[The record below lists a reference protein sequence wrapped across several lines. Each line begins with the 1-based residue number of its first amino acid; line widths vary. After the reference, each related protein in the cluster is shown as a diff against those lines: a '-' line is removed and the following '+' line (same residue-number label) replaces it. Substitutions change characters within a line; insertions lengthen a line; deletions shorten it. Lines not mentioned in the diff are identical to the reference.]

1 MYCHRWTVAGSDT
14 HGGEVFVFQ
23 MINKRAAEIPSDHFS
38 LVQFQNISSRVCLL
52 HCLFSN
58 SLKKNQE
65 NNFVQRLKISEKV
78 ANVQKQTL

>member
-1 MYCHRWTVAGSDT
+1 MDYRWIRHTWWRGICFPND
-14 HGGEVFVFQ
+14 Q
-23 MINKRAAEIPSDHFS
+23 QRAAEIPSDHFS

-58 SLKKNQE
+58 SLKKQE